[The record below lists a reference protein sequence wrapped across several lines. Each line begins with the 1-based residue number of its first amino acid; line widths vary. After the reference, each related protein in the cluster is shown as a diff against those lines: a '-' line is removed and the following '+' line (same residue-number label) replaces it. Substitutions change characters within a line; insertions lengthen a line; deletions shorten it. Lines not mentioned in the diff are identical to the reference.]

1 MEYRAAERTM
11 QHGEPNASLHA
22 VLIFTS
28 SLWNDGSGE
37 TSFRGLPKAGTPD
50 VQLHIGESR
59 HCLARFNNIEI
70 PGLVLRTIP
79 E

>member
-1 MEYRAAERTM
+1 MEHRATRAAMRD
-11 QHGEPNASLHA
+11 GEPNASLHA
-22 VLIFTS
+22 VLIVTS